1 MWGGAMDFET
11 VVQILVAAQALVRL
25 AMAVEQR
32 LKLRRQA
39 KTVDVSAARTPVV
52 PITAYKEV
60 QR

>member
-1 MWGGAMDFET
+1 MDFET

-32 LKLRRQA
+32 LRLRKRT
-39 KTVDVSAARTPVV
+39 KTADVSAALTPVV
-52 PITAYKEV
+52 PITADKEV